1 MGWVCIQLPP
11 VEIMIEIDPF
21 LILEEEEYQDGDI
34 ILREGTSTDWIY
46 IIWEGRVR
54 IQKSTPQGMVSITTL
69 GEERVVGEMA
79 FLEKGKVPRAASAVA
94 LGYVRLGVLDHD
106 KLTKEYDLLSPLF
119 KKLILTLVRRLR
131 YVTDAAV
138 RLVTN
143 Q

>member
-1 MGWVCIQLPP
+1 
-11 VEIMIEIDPF
+11 MIEIDPF
-21 LILEEEEYQDGDI
+21 LILEEEEYKDGDV

-46 IIWEGRVR
+46 IVLEGQVR
-54 IQKSTPQGMVSITTL
+54 IQKSTPKGSVSITTL

-106 KLTKEYDLLSPLF
+106 KLTKEYDSLSPLF

-131 YVTDAAV
+131 NVTDAAV
-138 RLVTN
+138 RLVTK

>member
-1 MGWVCIQLPP
+1 MV
-11 VEIMIEIDPF
+11 EIDPF
-21 LILEEEEYQDGDI
+21 LILEEEEYKDGDV

-46 IIWEGRVR
+46 IVLEGQVR
-54 IQKSTPQGMVSITTL
+54 IQKSTPKGSVSITTL

-106 KLTKEYDLLSPLF
+106 KLTKEYDSLSPLF

-131 YVTDAAV
+131 NVTDAAV

-143 Q
+143 E

>member
-1 MGWVCIQLPP
+1 MV
-11 VEIMIEIDPF
+11 EIDPF
-21 LILEEEEYQDGDI
+21 LILEEEEYEDGDV
-34 ILREGTSTDWIY
+34 ILKEGTSTDWIY
-46 IIWEGRVR
+46 IILAGQVR
-54 IQKSTPQGMVSITTL
+54 IQKSTPRGVVSITTL

-106 KLTKEYDLLSPLF
+106 KLTKEYDLLSPVF

-138 RLVTN
+138 RFITK

>member
-1 MGWVCIQLPP
+1 MV
-11 VEIMIEIDPF
+11 EIDPF
-21 LILEEEEYQDGDI
+21 LILEEEEYKDGDV

-46 IIWEGRVR
+46 IVLEGQVR
-54 IQKSTPQGMVSITTL
+54 IQKSTPKGVVSITTL

-79 FLEKGKVPRAASAVA
+79 FLEKGKVSRAASAVA

-138 RLVTN
+138 RLITK

>member
-1 MGWVCIQLPP
+1 MV
-11 VEIMIEIDPF
+11 EIDPF
-21 LILEEEEYQDGDI
+21 LILEEEEYEDGDV

-46 IIWEGRVR
+46 IILEGQVR
-54 IQKSTPQGMVSITTL
+54 IQKSTPKGVVSITTL

-106 KLTKEYDLLSPLF
+106 KLTKEYDSLSPDF

-131 YVTDAAV
+131 SVTDAAV
-138 RLVTN
+138 RFITK

>member
-1 MGWVCIQLPP
+1 MV
-11 VEIMIEIDPF
+11 EIDPF
-21 LILEEEEYQDGDI
+21 LILEEEEYKDGDV

-46 IIWEGRVR
+46 IVLEGRVR
-54 IQKSTPQGMVSITTL
+54 IQKSTPQGVVSITTL

-94 LGYVRLGVLDHD
+94 QGYVRLGVLDHD

>member
-1 MGWVCIQLPP
+1 MV
-11 VEIMIEIDPF
+11 EIDPF
-21 LILEEEEYQDGDI
+21 LILEEEEYEDGDV
-34 ILREGTSTDWIY
+34 ILKEGTSTDWIY
-46 IIWEGRVR
+46 IVLEGQVR
-54 IQKSTPQGMVSITTL
+54 IQKSTPKGVVSITTL

-106 KLTKEYDLLSPLF
+106 KLTKEYDSLSPDF

-131 YVTDAAV
+131 SVTDAAV
-138 RLVTN
+138 RFITK

>member
-1 MGWVCIQLPP
+1 MV
-11 VEIMIEIDPF
+11 EIDPF
-21 LILEEEEYQDGDI
+21 LILEEEEYEDGDV
-34 ILREGTSTDWIY
+34 ILKEGTSTDWIY
-46 IIWEGRVR
+46 IILEGQVR
-54 IQKSTPQGMVSITTL
+54 IQKSTPKGVVSITTL

-106 KLTKEYDLLSPLF
+106 KLTKEYDSLSPDF

-138 RLVTN
+138 RFITK

>member
-1 MGWVCIQLPP
+1 MV
-11 VEIMIEIDPF
+11 EIDPF
-21 LILEEEEYQDGDI
+21 LILEEEEYQDGDV

-46 IIWEGRVR
+46 IILEGQVR
-54 IQKSTPQGMVSITTL
+54 IQKSTPKGVVSITTL

-106 KLTKEYDLLSPLF
+106 KLTKEYDSLSPIF

-131 YVTDAAV
+131 SVTDAAV
-138 RLVTN
+138 RFITK

>member
-1 MGWVCIQLPP
+1 MV
-11 VEIMIEIDPF
+11 EIDPF
-21 LILEEEEYQDGDI
+21 LILEEEEYKDGDV

-46 IIWEGRVR
+46 IVLEGQVR
-54 IQKSTPQGMVSITTL
+54 IQKSTPKGAVSITTL

-79 FLEKGKVPRAASAVA
+79 FLEKGKVPRAASAIA

-106 KLTKEYDLLSPLF
+106 KLTKEYDSLSPLF

-131 YVTDAAV
+131 TVTDAAV
-138 RLVTN
+138 RLVTK

>member
-1 MGWVCIQLPP
+1 MV
-11 VEIMIEIDPF
+11 EIDPF
-21 LILEEEEYQDGDI
+21 LILEEEEYEDGDV

-46 IIWEGRVR
+46 IILEGRVR
-54 IQKSTPQGMVSITTL
+54 IQKSTPKGVVSITTL

-79 FLEKGKVPRAASAVA
+79 FLEKGKVPRAAS
-94 LGYVRLGVLDHD
+94 
-106 KLTKEYDLLSPLF
+106 LSPVF

-138 RLVTN
+138 RFITK

>member
-1 MGWVCIQLPP
+1 MV
-11 VEIMIEIDPF
+11 EIDPF
-21 LILEEEEYQDGDI
+21 LILEEEEYEDGDV

-46 IIWEGRVR
+46 IILAGQVR
-54 IQKSTPQGMVSITTL
+54 IQKSTPRGVVSITTL

-106 KLTKEYDLLSPLF
+106 KLTKEYDSLSPVF
-119 KKLILTLVRRLR
+119 KTLILTLVRRLR

-138 RLVTN
+138 RLITK